1 MKYIIELEDE
11 PFGRNDDPKIP
22 HGMDELWRVK
32 GFNSLVFD
40 KNGLM
45 RLEPLENVM
54 AGIEAKAYQRGYE
67 AGLAE
72 GRRQAED
79 SCEGCANAEKPISAL
94 LCMTCRRRYPDKYQQ
109 AVEPDDE
116 IRVGD
121 EVIAAFT
128 DKSGT
133 AVVTRV
139 NNKKE
144 AWYIYADGSIGY
156 DDFSNLDKT
165 GRHFPEVEKLLEVM
179 KE

>member
-67 AGLAE
+67 DGFRE
-72 GRRQAED
+72 GRTRRDLSE
-79 SCEGCANAEKPISAL
+79 EK
-94 LCMTCRRRYPDKYQQ
+94 
-109 AVEPDDE
+109 
-116 IRVGD
+116 G
-121 EVIAAFT
+121 
-128 DKSGT
+128 
-133 AVVTRV
+133 
-139 NNKKE
+139 
-144 AWYIYADGSIGY
+144 
-156 DDFSNLDKT
+156 
-165 GRHFPEVEKLLEVM
+165 
-179 KE
+179 